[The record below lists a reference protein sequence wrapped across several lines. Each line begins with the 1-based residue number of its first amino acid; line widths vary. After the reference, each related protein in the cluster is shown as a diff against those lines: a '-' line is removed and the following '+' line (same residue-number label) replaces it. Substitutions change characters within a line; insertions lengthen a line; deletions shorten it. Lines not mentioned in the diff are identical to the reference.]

1 MIMMYKIALIKIGGS
16 ILDDFENLN
25 STISQFSQLFEK
37 DVIGKIILIPGGGS
51 FANFIRKAYSEL
63 KFTNELAHWMSIVSM
78 NYNGIE
84 LGKKFPKLEVLE
96 EYNKLKEIGK
106 SFFIFLPYRFLKE
119 NDKLPHSWDV
129 TSDSITLFLAK
140 KLGLNECFLIK
151 DIDGILDE
159 KNQVIKELSTL
170 EFKKMKE
177 SSKLPQIKPSDDKL
191 KNQSRPTDP
200 YILTLIEKYKIS
212 CVILNGASDNQ
223 RITDFFNESKSLQEK
238 IYTRII

>member
-1 MIMMYKIALIKIGGS
+1 MMYKIALIKIGGS